1 MKLNADD
8 ANTGDRSRL
17 PDNPAQLIKPR
28 SSVTAESFDD
38 KSPLKP
44 AEEDDHNDGDEID
57 VVRQKLMLDLRVS
70 ADKLK
75 LSFFDERNRPKP
87 KPKEAT
93 DSNPDRPWNLRTR
106 RAACRAPLNDSAGG
120 GSNDSPSPVRYESPA
135 ATTKSSRLRGLAT
148 AAATVG
154 KLSAEKGERSERAK
168 FSVSLSR
175 AEVES
180 DFLAMVGSSPPRRP
194 KKRNRTIQKQLDCYA
209 VSGVCSH
216 FFPGMWLTEVTPD
229 RYKIPD
235 IPEQTEV

>member
-8 ANTGDRSRL
+8 ANTGDRSRS
-17 PDNPAQLIKPR
+17 PVNPAQLIKPR
-28 SSVTAESFDD
+28 SSVAAESFDD
-38 KSPLKP
+38 KSPLKI
-44 AEEDDHNDGDEID
+44 AEEDDHNDGDEIE
-57 VVRQKLMLDLRVS
+57 VVRQKLMLDLRVA

-75 LSFFDERNRPKP
+75 LSIVEERNRPKP

-106 RAACRAPLNDSAGG
+106 RAACRAPPNDSAGG

-148 AAATVG
+148 AAVTVG
-154 KLSAEKGERSERAK
+154 KLSAEKGERSERTK

-180 DFLAMVGSSPPRRP
+180 DFLAMVGSRPQRRP
-194 KKRNRTIQKQLDCYA
+194 KKRNRTVQKQLDPL
-209 VSGVCSH
+209 
-216 FFPGMWLTEVTPD
+216 FPGMWLTEVTPD
-229 RYKIPD
+229 RYKVPD
-235 IPEQTEV
+235 IPEQTKV